1 VNPAGPVHE
10 YAAIPADA
18 EKEVVVPE
26 QITLVPEMLHEG
38 RELTARVTTLEV
50 TIPHVP
56 VTITLYVFAFAADTG
71 EIE

>member
-50 TIPHVP
+50 TIPQVP